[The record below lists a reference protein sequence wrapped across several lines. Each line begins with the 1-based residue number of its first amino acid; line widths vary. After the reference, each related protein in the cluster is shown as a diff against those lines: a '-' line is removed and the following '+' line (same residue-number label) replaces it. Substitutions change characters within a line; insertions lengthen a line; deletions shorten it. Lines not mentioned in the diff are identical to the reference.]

1 MAFEKQKSE
10 KNLKAKYLR
19 MWKFKILFLKVEF
32 DFDLLSLL
40 CKFDENL
47 STKVALVTNG
57 LTKMYCTVYTVLDS
71 GHLYSYW
78 YILTVLNSLI
88 RYMIQ
93 YWNTGPTRKTNLS
106 IFSFVFSQQL
116 WISFRLR
123 HCRIYFTLY
132 CMYTVQCTVLVKYR
146 EKPQ

>member
-1 MAFEKQKSE
+1 MAFKKQKSE

-57 LTKMYCTVYTVLDS
+57 LTKMYCTLYWTVDI
-71 GHLYSYW
+71 
-78 YILTVLNSLI
+78 YILTGIFLL
-88 RYMIQ
+88 
-93 YWNTGPTRKTNLS
+93 YWTHSYGIWYNTETQGPLEKQIYLYLAL
-106 IFSFVFSQQL
+106 FSASN
-116 WISFRLR
+116 
-123 HCRIYFTLY
+123 Y
-132 CMYTVQCTVLVKYR
+132 
-146 EKPQ
+146 E